1 MSIKLP
7 KIIGHRGA
15 CAYAPEN
22 TLESIRTAADLGAE
36 WVEIDVKLTKDDV
49 AIIFHDEELDRT
61 TNGSGLV
68 MDRTYEEIRQLE
80 AGSWFA
86 DSFAGI
92 KIPTLEEALELI
104 IELDLGLNL
113 EIKPCPG
120 REIVTT
126 EAALDIL
133 SKYWDDHDKLLISSF
148 QHTSLETAKEMAPE
162 WARGFLLD
170 NEWPENWQE
179 LAEYLE
185 ASAININGNTVT
197 REQVE
202 EVIDFGKPIF
212 AYTINDAQRFR
223 VLQSWGVDGVFT
235 DVPDVL
241 RDAILTV
248 H

>member
-1 MSIKLP
+1 
-7 KIIGHRGA
+7 
-15 CAYAPEN
+15 
-22 TLESIRTAADLGAE
+22 
-36 WVEIDVKLTKDDV
+36 
-49 AIIFHDEELDRT
+49 
-61 TNGSGLV
+61 
-68 MDRTYEEIRQLE
+68 
-80 AGSWFA
+80 
-86 DSFAGI
+86 
-92 KIPTLEEALELI
+92 
-104 IELDLGLNL
+104 
-113 EIKPCPG
+113 
-120 REIVTT
+120 
-126 EAALDIL
+126 
-133 SKYWDDHDKLLISSF
+133 
-148 QHTSLETAKEMAPE
+148 MAPE